1 MPARSIDSLVQ
12 TALGELQHRIL
23 VLIAEKELLEEG
35 IEALKKSIADH
46 RCVGPKDEPKE
57 S

>member
-35 IEALKKSIADH
+35 IEALKKSIAAH
-46 RCVGPKDEPKE
+46 RYGAPKDESNE

>member
-35 IEALKKSIADH
+35 IEALKNSIAAH